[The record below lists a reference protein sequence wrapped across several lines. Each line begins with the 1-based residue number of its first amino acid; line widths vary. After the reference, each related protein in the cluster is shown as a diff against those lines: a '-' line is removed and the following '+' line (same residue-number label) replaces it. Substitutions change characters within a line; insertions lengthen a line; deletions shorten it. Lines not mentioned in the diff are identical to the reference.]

1 MAPTPHLEGP
11 LTPEDLRERLARFPR
26 VRLAHLPTPLE
37 PLPRLSERLGGPSLW
52 IKRDDAT
59 GLALGGNKAR
69 QLEFRLGRAVDQGAD
84 CIVAGAAVQSN
95 FCRQIAAAC
104 AKLGLEAYLVL
115 RKTHGQATEPPQ
127 GNLLLDLLLGAHVEF
142 VAGTEEE
149 QRARILALTGD
160 LRSQGRHPYV
170 TGWTDVAFGALG
182 YVAATLELWEQCQHL
197 DLAPA
202 ALVTSSGGA
211 TQAGLLV
218 GARALGWDLPIWSVY
233 HGGHGPDAR
242 PRVAQTAS
250 AAAHLLDLPFRF
262 TGEEV
267 PAFNQYFAPGYPDPS
282 EAGLEAMRLLART
295 EGIVLDPVY
304 TAKALA
310 GLVDQV
316 RQGRWGKGD
325 TVIFLHTGGTPALFA
340 YSGEI
345 TNGTNGGIANNTDGT
360 NNTNKELKN
369 SCHSSHSRH
378 S

>member
-1 MAPTPHLEGP
+1 MATAPHRGEGP
-11 LTPEDLRERLARFPR
+11 LTPEALHERLARFPR
-26 VRLAHLPTPLE
+26 ARLAHLPTPLE
-37 PLPRLSERLGGPSLW
+37 PLPRLSEHLGGPSLW

-84 CIVAGAAVQSN
+84 CVVAGAAVQSN

-115 RKTHGQATEPPQ
+115 REVRGQATDPPQ

-149 QRARILALTGD
+149 QRGRILALAEG
-160 LRSQGRHPYV
+160 LRAQGRRPYV
-170 TGWTDVAFGALG
+170 AGWPDVAFGALG
-182 YVAATLELWEQCQHL
+182 YVAAALELWEDCQRL
-197 DLAPA
+197 RLEPA
-202 ALVTSSGGA
+202 ALVVSSGGA

-242 PRVAQTAS
+242 PRVAQVASETAR
-250 AAAHLLDLPFRF
+250 LLDLPFRF
-262 TGEEV
+262 APEEV
-267 PAFNQYFAPGYPDPS
+267 PAFNQYFAPGYSDPS

-325 TVIFLHTGGTPALFA
+325 TVLFLHTGGTPALFA
-340 YSGEI
+340 YAGEI
-345 TNGTNGGIANNTDGT
+345 
-360 NNTNKELKN
+360 
-369 SCHSSHSRH
+369 SRTARAER
-378 S
+378 